1 MPPRIA
7 LLDASHGNPDT
18 PRNFRRELDGD
29 VRRFSVVD
37 RELPNRG
44 NIDAFVIS
52 GSRASV
58 YWNEPWIDETRQWV
72 QAAIDDGLPALGI
85 CWGHQL
91 LADALGGT
99 VEAMGEH
106 ELGYRTV
113 RHTGADIFDGVP
125 SEFTVFT
132 THSDAVTELPDG
144 AELIAENDHGIHGF
158 KHGRVHGIQAHP
170 EYDPQTAESVV
181 RAKDHLSDERIE
193 SVCSGI
199 TEEAHAASM
208 DAKAIFGNFCRTVSA
223 TRTSALD

>member
-1 MPPRIA
+1 MAPRIA

-37 RELPNRG
+37 REFPDR
-44 NIDAFVIS
+44 DAVDVDAVVVT

-58 YWNEPWIDETRQWV
+58 YWEKPWIDETRQWV
-72 QAAIDDGLPALGI
+72 RAAIDDGLPVLGI

-99 VEAMGEH
+99 VEPMGEY

-113 RHTGADIFDGVP
+113 RHTGADLFEGVP
-125 SEFTVFT
+125 REFTVFT

-144 AELIAENDHGIHGF
+144 AELIAENDYGIHGF
-158 KHGRVHGIQAHP
+158 RHGRVYGVQAHP
-170 EYDPQTAESVV
+170 EYDPETAESVV
-181 RAKDHLSDERIE
+181 RQKDLPDERIE
-193 SVCSGI
+193 SVCAGI
-199 TEEAHAASM
+199 TDEAYAEAKAAT
-208 DAKAIFGNFCRTVSA
+208 AIFGNFRKAVS
-223 TRTSALD
+223 TRGAAAD